1 MTLPLLCRWGQYE
14 QEGQQ
19 TQCFAAASWTAAG
32 YGDPWG
38 PAALQWPCDLV
49 CSHLWPSP
57 GSWCQGCWWSHHCSS
72 ESACATALQIESNKK
87 SAYATACKS
96 KATKNQL
103 VPQHC
108 KSKVTKKIS
117 LHIST
122 ANQKQQKIS
131 LHHST
136 ANQKWQT
143 NQPAPQHCKSKATK
157 KFIAALHVLCML
169 SGDCESFAL
178 TKLVWNSQG
187 LRETVYK
194 SYSQR
199 DQMKTNQCL
208 QHFNINLTMVYGK

>member
-1 MTLPLLCRWGQYE
+1 MSRLLVITPLFFRISLRHSTANWKQQKISLRHSTANQKQQKISLCH
-14 QEGQQ
+14 
-19 TQCFAAASWTAAG
+19 STANQK
-32 YGDPWG
+32 G
-38 PAALQWPCDLV
+38 P
-49 CSHLWPSP
+49 
-57 GSWCQGCWWSHHCSS
+57 
-72 ESACATALQIESNKK
+72 
-87 SAYATACKS
+87 
-96 KATKNQL
+96 
-103 VPQHC
+103 
-108 KSKVTKKIS
+108 KKIS

-187 LRETVYK
+187 LQETVYK